1 MATEKPPR
9 ADAGNNGHRPDV
21 PAGEPPSHHD
31 QRPMFE
37 VDTPLDIPTLTAEA
51 ILGLLMAHPHLQRAL
66 KRDPDTDAARH
77 GIYDA
82 LLAEAAVQEGWD
94 PGAIVALIQ
103 EGNTRNSLPVP
114 PLTLCRLIVHE
125 AHLRTKTGDLD
136 FARERVIEMLANA
149 WGLQIV
155 TVIRHGTE
163 NALWHLHLLDGREI
177 QLGSSENL
185 MTEGKVRARIFDV
198 TGHVIPR
205 YGTKYAHLWDHHMEQ
220 LAMVA
225 QIVDTPEMTRE
236 GQARALVLGYLEEQ
250 RCRLDREAS
259 KEDWGKLA
267 LSNKPFVWGG
277 FLYLSLRN
285 FWLTYVRHSAPQ
297 LLQTDVLDLLR
308 LLGGRRTKVTINTPS
323 PTSRSVW
330 RLLPARLLEAETPET
345 QETILAE
352 VAQESDTSD

>member
-1 MATEKPPR
+1 MADHSFVP
-9 ADAGNNGHRPDV
+9 DASQNPNGQQP
-21 PAGEPPSHHD
+21 
-31 QRPMFE
+31 
-37 VDTPLDIPTLTAEA
+37 PLDLDSPLTIPTLTAEVL
-51 ILGLLMAHPHLQRAL
+51 LGLLMAHPHLQRAL
-66 KRDPDTDAARH
+66 KRDPDTDTTRH

-82 LLAEAAVQEGWD
+82 LLAEAAMQDGWE

-103 EGNTRNSLPVP
+103 EGNTRNSLPAP
-114 PLTLCRLIVHE
+114 PVGLCRLIVHE
-125 AHLRTKTGDLD
+125 AQLRTKTGDLD
-136 FARERVIEMLANA
+136 FARERLLDTLSDV
-149 WGLQIV
+149 WGIQIR

-163 NALWHLHLLDGREI
+163 NALWHLHLIDGREI
-177 QLGSSENL
+177 QLGSSEDL
-185 MTEGKVRARIFDV
+185 MVQGKVRARIFDV

-205 YGTKYAHLWDHHMEQ
+205 YSAKDARLWDHHMEM
-220 LAMVA
+220 LALVA
-225 QIVDTPEMTRE
+225 QTVDTPEMTRE

-250 RCRLDREAS
+250 RCRLDRDAS

-285 FWLTYVRHSAPQ
+285 FWLTHVRHSAPQ

-330 RLLPARLLEAETPET
+330 RLLPARLLEAETQET
-345 QETILAE
+345 PETILAE
-352 VAQESDTSD
+352 VGQESDTSD